1 MSSHI
6 PQIRNPNQGLD
17 WEMPG
22 GRDLCRARPPRAGR
36 LPCRTRGGRGCQPGR
51 EAVPVSCNSSHKYVS
66 QAGRGVQPRTRRALS
81 VPLGLP
87 GRDRRQLEVERCPPF
102 LLPSL
107 PGPAAGPGGV
117 VGRRV
122 LLPEGGMGVRSRR
135 PSPRVNSPA
144 PSPRETAG
152 STWHPRPSPRG
163 VCLRNGHH
171 GVGEKRTVR
180 FHVSG

>member
-1 MSSHI
+1 MQRPWGRGKVGVREEQQEAAEAGQSRAVWAELRPASRIPFGLLKRTCDCFIIFLKKGIMSSHI

-87 GRDRRQLEVERCPPF
+87 G
-102 LLPSL
+102 
-107 PGPAAGPGGV
+107 PGPSSA
-117 VGRRV
+117 
-122 LLPEGGMGVRSRR
+122 
-135 PSPRVNSPA
+135 
-144 PSPRETAG
+144 
-152 STWHPRPSPRG
+152 RG
-163 VCLRNGHH
+163 
-171 GVGEKRTVR
+171 
-180 FHVSG
+180 